1 MHQQLEVQ
9 VGEFKVIMVPPEG
22 HDQTFKEV
30 QTVTDPSTGEDVSQ
44 EVERPFL
51 RDIRLN
57 AHNED
62 AARRICERQ
71 AENIAAQEVVG
82 QYPDDPDSADAAAH
96 ERTWVIQSIEEV
108 GAAPAKK
115 GSDK

>member
-1 MHQQLEVQ
+1 

-22 HDQTFKEV
+22 HDQTFTES
-30 QTVTDPSTGEDVSQ
+30 QTVGAGTDDDPTTEV
-44 EVERPFL
+44 EVERPYL
-51 RDIRLN
+51 RYITLN

-62 AARRICERQ
+62 AARRVCERQ
-71 AENIAAQEVVG
+71 AENIAAQEVAG
-82 QYPDDPDSADAAAH
+82 QYPDDPDSADAAAS
-96 ERTWVIQSIEEV
+96 ERTWVIKSIEEV